1 LRDNPLT
8 ARATVNHIWM
18 RHFGVPQVASV
29 FDFGVS
35 GTTLTHSDL
44 SDWLA
49 VEFME
54 SSWDQRH
61 LHRLIVLS
69 DAYQLATSTPESSEL
84 TKHNSAIAPE
94 DLIYVLLNHH
104 EFVTAY

>member
-1 LRDNPLT
+1 
-8 ARATVNHIWM
+8 M
-18 RHFGVPQVASV
+18 

-35 GTTLTHSDL
+35 GTPLTHSDL

-54 SSWDQRH
+54 SGWDQRH

-69 DAYQLATSTPESSEL
+69 DAYRLAMSTPESSEL